1 MKQLKVLA
9 TVNHILQSTINNI
22 GFAFHVSW
30 PWMLALLPFNVG
42 INLYIANEVLL
53 GTVVTDP
60 AIILL
65 SLLLVVLSTVA
76 FASIAVSWHRY
87 ILLDE
92 IPQGWARLRLD
103 GIVFRYIGISLLIT
117 LLFVVGGG
125 LIGGVLGFVIAIVGQ
140 VVANTTM
147 FSFLAIVLV
156 TLFVW
161 ALPTVFRIMI
171 TLPATALGRR
181 DYSFSKAWNDSRGNF
196 WQLLGVILLIV
207 ICFALVGLVAGLAG
221 FLLNRLG
228 FAGMS
233 ISLAMQL
240 AINWFST
247 IVGITMLTSLYGIF
261 HEGRAV

>member
-1 MKQLKVLA
+1 MKQLKVIA

-42 INLYIANEVLL
+42 INLYVANEVLL
-53 GTVVTDP
+53 GAMEPDP
-60 AIILL
+60 ATILL

-117 LLFVVGGG
+117 LMFVVGGG
-125 LIGGVLGFVIAIVGQ
+125 LIGGVLGFVIAL
-140 VVANTTM
+140 VAQ
-147 FSFLAIVLV
+147 SFGNSAMYVLLAIGLFV
-156 TLFVW
+156 LFVW
-161 ALPTVFRIMI
+161 ALPTAFRLMI
-171 TLPATALGRR
+171 TLPATAVGRR
-181 DYSFSKAWNDSRGNF
+181 DYSFSNAWKDSRGNF

-221 FLLNRLG
+221 YFLNKLG
-228 FAGMS
+228 FAGIS
-233 ISLAMQL
+233 VSLAVQL
-240 AINWFST
+240 AINWVST
-247 IVGITMLTSLYGIF
+247 IAGITMLTSLYGIF